1 MNLREYQAK
10 KIFSTYGIP
19 VPRGEVV
26 STPNAAVEVAGRL
39 GGPVVLKPQLGVKG
53 RGKVGGIGFADDPAM
68 AGEEAKRLFDL
79 TIRGEAVKTLLVE
92 EKMPIADEIY
102 LAVTVDYAA
111 RRPLIMASSGGG
123 VDIETVAESDPKR
136 LIRIPVNIL
145 VGPTP
150 ADFVPVEERL
160 GGDVARYLEIL
171 YRAFRDCDAEIVEI
185 NPLARTEDGHLC
197 AVDAVLNVNPDS
209 VFRHDDLLTLKS
221 QIPADD
227 PIAEEA
233 ARSKWTYIDLSGDIG
248 ILSSGAGLTMTIL
261 DLIHNAGG
269 KPANFLD
276 TAQIDDEGIYQA
288 FDLLSRARKTRVL
301 LVNIFAGLN
310 RCDRLAEG
318 ILRYLEDH
326 PLETPLVVRMVGNR
340 EEEGL
345 RLLEENG
352 ITPFSRLED
361 AVDAAVHLA
370 GEDK

>member
-1 MNLREYQAK
+1 M
-10 KIFSTYGIP
+10 
-19 VPRGEVV
+19 
-26 STPNAAVEVAGRL
+26 TPNAAVEAAGRL

-53 RGKVGGIGFADDPAM
+53 RGKAGGIGFADDPAQ
-68 AGEEAKRLFDL
+68 AGIEAERLFDL
-79 TIRGEAVKTLLVE
+79 TIKGEAVKLLLVE
-92 EKMPIADEIY
+92 ERMAIADEIY

-123 VDIETVAESDPKR
+123 VDIETVAESDPDR
-136 LIRIPVNIL
+136 LFRIPVNIL
-145 VGPTP
+145 AGPATT
-150 ADFVPVEERL
+150 DFIPIAERL
-160 GGDVARYLEIL
+160 GEDVARYLEIL
-171 YRAFRDCDAEIVEI
+171 YRIFRDFDAEMVEI
-185 NPLARTEDGHLC
+185 NPLARTTDGYLC

-209 VFRHDDLLTLKS
+209 VFRHDDLITLKAE
-221 QIPADD
+221 IPADD

-276 TAQIDDEGIYQA
+276 TAQIDDEGIYHA

-326 PLETPLVVRMVGNR
+326 PIEIPLVVRMVGNR

-345 RLLEENG
+345 RLLKENG
-352 ITPFSRLED
+352 ISPFSRLEE
-361 AVDAAVHLA
+361 AVEEAVRLIGA
-370 GEDK
+370 DK